1 MTCLIIRS
9 QSVRFNCN
17 FQKTTFSILF
27 KQTSMTSFH
36 IVGPLIE
43 ILFLVLVSFNF
54 DQFKVDDFV

>member
-1 MTCLIIRS
+1 M
-9 QSVRFNCN
+9 
-17 FQKTTFSILF
+17 K
-27 KQTSMTSFH
+27 SFH